1 VSDGLWPFTATF
13 ILHKNLFLFGS
24 TFLLILCERITLLKE
39 RSEPM
44 EFTSETMYKDLIK
57 FSYCSFDRIVI
68 RGHVPVLQ
76 GNDGGG
82 VVSWARSFDPDII
95 LDKSWFDSFTSKFHI
110 NVKKFA
116 QENNISIIQV
126 NQSQDKNEIAKK
138 YLPKDKDFIGV
149 YCIIKAR
156 EMTSSFASQKSFHN
170 TNTQH
175 RNITRQIRCVD
186 HFYFYLLDKYWGP
199 ISIRFSSHLPFNVK
213 VFLNGNRWLA
223 RETPHQGLSV
233 KAKDNAIID
242 CDAPSALQSI
252 ADTLD
257 ERKVRSV
264 CEHWAYRLLPVL
276 TYQERNKSKFQYQW
290 FLHQVEYAHNM
301 VFKSSRS
308 LTKLFHRHIAVNYEY
323 LHTQQIQRFFGHRY
337 KPSHDNECA
346 LRIHR
351 KSQAVTVMKMH
362 SRGCSLKQYN
372 KFLRL
377 FRSEM
382 TVNNVRD
389 LKIHKSLSNFNK
401 LKERMES
408 ILCSFQETQSAVHQ
422 ATCTRGE
429 LAALAKGGNVGRSH
443 VAGIRLDN
451 ERIMKIVALLPR
463 LAHLP
468 DGFRIADLRDLI
480 SNVTQNNYASS
491 QISYDL
497 RKLRAKNII
506 ECIPGRKRYRL
517 NYRGATLTA
526 ILPPLADKLCNSL
539 IGLALFPTK
548 CNMPEKLRTPLDH
561 FYYNIEKE
569 ISSLTKTLNLVN
581 NTC

>member
-1 VSDGLWPFTATF
+1 MEF
-13 ILHKNLFLFGS
+13 IL
-24 TFLLILCERITLLKE
+24 
-39 RSEPM
+39 
-44 EFTSETMYKDLIK
+44 ETMYKDLIK

-82 VVSWARSFDPDII
+82 VVHWARSLDPDVV

-116 QENNISIIQV
+116 EEHNISIIQV
-126 NQSQDKNEIAKK
+126 NQNQDKNEIAKE
-138 YLPKDKDFIGV
+138 YLPKDKDFLGV
-149 YCIIKAR
+149 YLIIKAR
-156 EMTSSFASQKSFHN
+156 EMTSSFKSQKSFHN
-170 TNTQH
+170 NNPRH
-175 RNITRQIRCVD
+175 RNISREARCVD

-199 ISIRFSSHLPFNVK
+199 VSIRFSSHLPFNVR
-213 VFLNGNRWLA
+213 VFLNGNRRLA
-223 RETPHQGLSV
+223 REAPRQGLSV
-233 KAKDNAIID
+233 TAKDNALMD
-242 CDAPSALQSI
+242 CEDPIALQSI

-257 ERKVRSV
+257 ERKIRSV
-264 CEHWAYRLLPVL
+264 CEHWTYRLLPVL
-276 TYQERNKSKFQYQW
+276 TYQERNKSKFHYHW

-323 LHTQQIQRFFGHRY
+323 LHTHQIQRFFGHRY
-337 KPSHDNECA
+337 KPSYDNECE

-351 KSQAVTVMKMH
+351 KSQTITVMRMR

-372 KFLRL
+372 KFQRL

-389 LKIHKSLSNFNK
+389 LKVYKSLSNLDK
-401 LKERMES
+401 LKERMEN
-408 ILCSFQETQSAVHQ
+408 ILTSFQETQYAVHQ

-463 LAHLP
+463 LAYLP
-468 DGFRIADLRDLI
+468 NGFRIADLRDLI
-480 SNVTQNNYASS
+480 SNVTQKTYATS

-497 RKLRAKNII
+497 RKLRAKNLVD
-506 ECIPGRKRYRL
+506 CLPGKKRYRL
-517 NYRGATLTA
+517 NSRGATLFA
-526 ILPPLADKLCNSL
+526 VLPPLADKLCNSL
-539 IGLALFPTK
+539 IGLSLFPTK

-569 ISSLTKTLNLVN
+569 IFSLTKTLNLVN
-581 NTC
+581 NMC

>member
-1 VSDGLWPFTATF
+1 
-13 ILHKNLFLFGS
+13 
-24 TFLLILCERITLLKE
+24 
-39 RSEPM
+39 M

>member
-1 VSDGLWPFTATF
+1 
-13 ILHKNLFLFGS
+13 
-24 TFLLILCERITLLKE
+24 
-39 RSEPM
+39 M
-44 EFTSETMYKDLIK
+44 EFTLEKMYKDLTR
-57 FSYCSFDRIVI
+57 FSYCSYDRIVI

-76 GNDGGG
+76 GFDGGG
-82 VVSWARSFDPDII
+82 VVTWARSLDPDAI
-95 LDKSWFDSFTSKFHI
+95 LEKSWFDSFVSKFHV

-116 QENNISIIQV
+116 QENNISILQV
-126 NQSQDKNEIAKK
+126 NQSQDKNEIAKE
-138 YLPKDKDFIGV
+138 YLPKDKDAIGV
-149 YCIIKAR
+149 YLIIKAR
-156 EMTSSFASQKSFHN
+156 EMTNSFTSQKSIHN
-170 TNTQH
+170 SNPRH
-175 RNITRQIRCVD
+175 RNIMRQSRCVD

-199 ISIRFSSHLPFNVK
+199 VSIRFSSHLPFNVK

-223 RETPHQGLSV
+223 REASRQDLSI
-233 KAKDNAIID
+233 KSKDNAIIN
-242 CDAPSALQSI
+242 CDDPIVLQAI
-252 ADTLD
+252 ADTLN
-257 ERKVRSV
+257 ERKIRSV
-264 CEHWAYRLLPVL
+264 CEHWVYRLLPVL
-276 TYQERNKSKFQYQW
+276 TYQERNKSKFHYQW
-290 FLHQVEYAHNM
+290 FLHQIEYAHNM
-301 VFKSSRS
+301 VFKSSWS
-308 LTKLFHRHIAVNYEY
+308 LTKLFHRHLAVNYEH
-323 LHTQQIQRFFGHRY
+323 LHAQQIQRFFGHRY
-337 KPSHDNECA
+337 KPSHDNKCE
-346 LRIHR
+346 LRIHH
-351 KSQAVTVMKMH
+351 KSQTVTVMRMRSK
-362 SRGCSLKQYN
+362 GCSIKQYN
-372 KFLRL
+372 KFQRL
-377 FRSEM
+377 FRSEI

-389 LKIHKSLSNFNK
+389 LKVYKSLSNLNK
-401 LKERMES
+401 LKERMEN

-480 SNVTQNNYASS
+480 SNVTQNKYASS

-539 IGLALFPTK
+539 IGLSLFPTK
-548 CNMPEKLRTPLDH
+548 CNMPEKLKTPLDQ

-569 ISSLTKTLNLVN
+569 IFSMTKTLNRVN
-581 NTC
+581 LMY